1 MLEQTGTNDVQ
12 LLAIRHLS
20 KSYGSVKAVDDVSL
34 DVNAGEVVGLVGDNG
49 AGKSTFLSLLSG
61 YNRKDA
67 GEFVYK
73 GKSVTITSPRTSRRN
88 LNIEMIYQNLS
99 LAPDLPVWQNVFL
112 GEEPRRFFLFLNKRQ
127 MIQRTRDVLEQLNSK
142 VQPTEFVGNLSG
154 GEQQLVA
161 IARALLFERDLII
174 MDEPTAAIS
183 VAKIEDVLQ
192 LIRDLK
198 NHGKTVI
205 LVSHRLEDILS
216 VADRIVVFSLGRIR
230 DILEN
235 RNLSIEDLVRVM
247 FQDRNRGEGQA

>member
-1 MLEQTGTNDVQ
+1 M
-12 LLAIRHLS
+12 AIRHLS

-112 GEEPRRFFLFLNKRQ
+112 GEELRRFFLFLNKRQ
-127 MIQRTRDVLEQLNSK
+127 MIERTRDVLKQLNAK

-192 LIRDLK
+192 LIRNLK

-216 VADRIVVFSLGRIR
+216 VADRIVVFSLGKIR

-235 RNLSIEDLVRVM
+235 KNLSIEDLVRVM
-247 FQDRNRGEGQA
+247 FQDRNRGEGHA